1 MQMTKDAAI
10 QMLKAAKWD
19 KLSTE
24 QLIKI
29 FEDYCQM
36 AISNENRTIKELVRQ
51 SSKKT
56 YNF

>member
-1 MQMTKDAAI
+1 MTKDAAI

>member
-10 QMLKAAKWD
+10 QMLKTARWD

>member
-24 QLIKI
+24 QLIKV